1 MIWSEINR
9 MWKTYHQVSAWL
21 ASTSGLWVKHVKSE
35 NPPFCLPL
43 KVPQTGFDGISS
55 RQGNLIMVIKVI
67 NGHSQLLLRWVEFTN
82 ILVDPVADNSSE
94 VDVINHPRSLVAGFM
109 ASHLKSIIFAQ
120 FAIDTWPNEIL
131 STYSNIGGAVKWQ
144 YTIKCMNIFWL
155 IWSGLWCLP
164 TKTGFFCTK
173 QNQMWHVAL
182 CFGSFSHPESM

>member
-1 MIWSEINR
+1 MTCQRCTICCLPQFKKGTICRECQSIRPDNQWGMIWSEINR

-35 NPPFCLPL
+35 NPLFCLPL

-67 NGHSQLLLRWVEFTN
+67 NGHLQLLLRWVEFTN

-94 VDVINHPRSLVAGFM
+94 VDVINHPCSLVAGFM

-120 FAIDTWPNEIL
+120 FASTHGLIKFWALTPIL
-131 STYSNIGGAVKWQ
+131 E
-144 YTIKCMNIFWL
+144 
-155 IWSGLWCLP
+155 GL
-164 TKTGFFCTK
+164 
-173 QNQMWHVAL
+173 
-182 CFGSFSHPESM
+182 